1 MPLIAKYA
9 VPSIISMLVGAVYN
23 LTDQIFIGH
32 VVGVVGNAASN
43 VVFPTVTLST
53 ALCMLLGIGTAANFN
68 ISQGAGRMDEAS
80 FRKYPHTH
88 RRTVYLK

>member
-32 VVGVVGNAASN
+32 VVGVVGNAAWIIA
-43 VVFPTVTLST
+43 VPFAYIRKDKLVFFPLQGPFQLPPECVGDGNLDSFPRRP
-53 ALCMLLGIGTAANFN
+53 LCF
-68 ISQGAGRMDEAS
+68 
-80 FRKYPHTH
+80 
-88 RRTVYLK
+88 

>member
-1 MPLIAKYA
+1 MTGKPAAITESELGSAPLMPLIAKYA
-9 VPSIISMLVGAVYN
+9 VPSIISMLVGAAYN

-53 ALCMLLGIGTAANFN
+53 ALCMLLGIGTAAV
-68 ISQGAGRMDEAS
+68 D
-80 FRKYPHTH
+80 
-88 RRTVYLK
+88 